1 MNIIFKASVA
11 CTTEAFFL
19 QHMDYLELH
28 IDLQGK
34 QAFADDIITAQLADI
49 GFESFTCDDR
59 QYKAYIQTALFDKI
73 LVESTIKE
81 IEIHLGTLPYSIK
94 SIETVNWNAQWES
107 QFEPVEVDSKI
118 IIRAPFHLIDTAPFT
133 YDIIIEPKMSFGTGH
148 HETTYLVL
156 KNMLSLNFAN
166 KRVADCGCGTGV
178 LGIAASLM
186 GASEVFAFDYD
197 PICYEN
203 TIENIEKNAI
213 TNMKAETG
221 VVSIIEG
228 KEFDILLANINRN
241 ILVQNMHFFSQ
252 ALSNGGYLIVSGFYQ
267 KDMPIV
273 EKQALQN
280 HLKFVSFNAKNNWVS
295 VVFCK

>member
-1 MNIIFKASVA
+1 
-11 CTTEAFFL
+11 
-19 QHMDYLELH
+19 MDYLELH

-49 GFESFTCDDR
+49 GFESFTCEDR
-59 QYKAYIQTALFDKI
+59 QYKAYIQSTLFDQAELEI
-73 LVESTIKE
+73 TIHE
-81 IEIHLGTLPYSIK
+81 IETHLGSLPYTIQP
-94 SIETVNWNAQWES
+94 IETINWNAQWES
-107 QFEPVEVDSKI
+107 QFETVEVDSKI
-118 IIRAPFHLIDTAPFT
+118 IIRAPFHSIDTSTFE

-156 KNMLSLNFAN
+156 QNMIALDFSN

-178 LGIAASLM
+178 LGIVASRM
-186 GASEVFAFDYD
+186 GASHVFAFDYD

-213 TNMKAETG
+213 ANMTAQTG
-221 VVSIIEG
+221 VVSLIEG

-267 KDMPIV
+267 KDIPIV

-280 HLKFVSFNAKNNWVS
+280 DLKFVSFNAKNNWVS